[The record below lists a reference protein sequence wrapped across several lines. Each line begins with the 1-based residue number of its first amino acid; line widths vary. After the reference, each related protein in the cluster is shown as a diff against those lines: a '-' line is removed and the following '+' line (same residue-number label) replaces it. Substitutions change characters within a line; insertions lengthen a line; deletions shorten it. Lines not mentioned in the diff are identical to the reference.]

1 MNNDLK
7 VGQSD
12 LLILTFMP
20 VNPDIKQEFIMIRIQ
35 NIDKLDFIRKNLI
48 SHVITKKIFCQR
60 QKFNAENISKDTYRN
75 LTKSTLIVIHTS
87 LELNQN

>member
-48 SHVITKKIFCQR
+48 SHVITKKYFVKDKSLMLKIF
-60 QKFNAENISKDTYRN
+60 QK
-75 LTKSTLIVIHTS
+75 IHTEILQS
-87 LELNQN
+87 QHLLSFILL